1 MLNEDISCSC
11 VHEFLKS
18 YIVSEANIMTPS
30 DTQDKDKSGEGKR
43 M

>member
-18 YIVSEANIMTPS
+18 YIVREANIMTPS
-30 DTQDKDKSGEGKR
+30 YSQDKDKTGEGKR
-43 M
+43 I

>member
-1 MLNEDISCSC
+1 MKTSH

-18 YIVSEANIMTPS
+18 HIMSEANIMTPF

-43 M
+43 I